1 MRQTGQV
8 VLLVGLWLLAWGE
21 ITVAN
26 LISGVLVA
34 VGLLAVF
41 PSRKRSDT
49 HVELRAVGA
58 VRLLAY
64 IVAQLVRSNVV
75 IAWEILRPRP
85 TVQPGILAHRL
96 QRPSEEVV
104 TVMTSVIALS
114 PGTMTVDVDRDS
126 ATVYVHFLLLRD
138 VEAARA
144 SLVHLEELVVAT
156 IASRDARTPPVSYA
170 HEESS

>member
-1 MRQTGQV
+1 VRQTGQV
-8 VLLVGLWLLAWGE
+8 VLLVALWLLAWGE

-26 LISGVLVA
+26 VISGVVVTVA
-34 VGLLAVF
+34 LLAVF

-49 HVELRAVGA
+49 NVELRAVGA

-75 IAWEILRPRP
+75 IAWEILRPRS
-85 TVQPGILAHRL
+85 TVRPGILAHRL
-96 QRPSEEVV
+96 QRPSEEVI

-126 ATVYVHFLLLRD
+126 TTVYVHFLLLRD
-138 VEAARA
+138 VAAARA
-144 SLVHLEELVVAT
+144 SLVHLEELVVGAIT
-156 IASRDARTPPVSYA
+156 AGDARSPSMSYA
-170 HEESS
+170 NEESP